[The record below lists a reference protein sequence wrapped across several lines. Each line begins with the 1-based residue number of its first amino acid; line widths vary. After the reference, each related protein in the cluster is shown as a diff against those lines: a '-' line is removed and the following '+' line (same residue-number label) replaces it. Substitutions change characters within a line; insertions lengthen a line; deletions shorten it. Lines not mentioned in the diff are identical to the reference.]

1 MAKNIVPAKEIKA
14 WYLDPKT
21 ILWWHQVIAAPDVN
35 NNKVF
40 NNGISN
46 GFKMTKCF
54 GGQTAPKKYCDEPS
68 RYQTVSLI
76 RTLRSHK
83 PVIPR
88 RTFYFLSDKLSTKSH
103 QFIMTDFHLCL
114 IYQSYS

>member
-40 NNGISN
+40 NSN
-46 GFKMTKCF
+46 YPITNNSNDKFSFT
-54 GGQTAPKKYCDEPS
+54 
-68 RYQTVSLI
+68 LI
-76 RTLRSHK
+76 
-83 PVIPR
+83 
-88 RTFYFLSDKLSTKSH
+88 
-103 QFIMTDFHLCL
+103 
-114 IYQSYS
+114 QS